1 MSSPIWRG
9 RGKLSRCD
17 VGCVWCYSGRRGRAV
32 RPGHFGYRKA
42 RPRADGSQ
50 VVAISRRDKS
60 KAQSFDNLVCE
71 RCSIT
76 SRYPSL
82 WEFLTEAKFA
92 DGTDRQAPTMTVFVE
107 GRL

>member
-1 MSSPIWRG
+1 
-9 RGKLSRCD
+9 
-17 VGCVWCYSGRRGRAV
+17 
-32 RPGHFGYRKA
+32 
-42 RPRADGSQ
+42 
-50 VVAISRRDKS
+50 VAISRRDKS

-107 GRL
+107 GRLLKACVNDRAEGMVAFATGSSLTAILEALEEGLQADSLDWRKSQAGAKKR